1 MTISTGTTLGST
13 VTMASMAIAL
23 IVSIAGTPDGMATP
37 AGTVGTTRSG
47 MTGTILMARIIT
59 DGIAVGME
67 AGMVVLG
74 TADGTDVHTIA
85 TMAATIMA
93 TTVVAA
99 SQDAVPAVAGAVI
112 MVTAQAEGL

>member
-1 MTISTGTTLGST
+1 MISTGTTLGST

-23 IVSIAGTPDGMATP
+23 IASIAGTPDGMATP

-59 DGIAVGME
+59 DGIAVGM
-67 AGMVVLG
+67 VVLG
-74 TADGTDVHTIA
+74 TADGMDVHTIA

>member
-1 MTISTGTTLGST
+1 MTLGST

-47 MTGTILMARIIT
+47 MTGTILMARIIAA
-59 DGIAVGME
+59 GIA

-74 TADGTDVHTIA
+74 TAAGTDVHTIA